1 MRESGGTR
9 RSRRGG
15 RREELFCGGRGGW
28 LRTGRALSSAV
39 SAVSVPVLWQL
50 CAFIDPSP
58 GLCLLPRRRQ
68 KAAATSNTA
77 VLDWRRDVVIARVG
91 RAKVRKGARGIHV
104 PILFRWYS
112 SAHVIAGTGRSC
124 VGDTEK
130 RIERSERNPYI
141 IFGKS
146 SPGRLC
152 STLVFRKH
160 SHEYAVVGCCPYL
173 ITGACI

>member
-15 RREELFCGGRGGW
+15 RREEFFFCGGRGGW

-68 KAAATSNTA
+68 KAA
-77 VLDWRRDVVIARVG
+77 
-91 RAKVRKGARGIHV
+91 RGIHV
-104 PILFRWYS
+104 PILFLWYS

-160 SHEYAVVGCCPYL
+160 SHKYAVVGCCPYL
-173 ITGACI
+173 VTGACI